1 MTLITTIPVLCALI
15 GLLMYGFTT
24 NHKHLGMIAF
34 ACGLF
39 HFLAQVAS
47 KTIHW

>member
-15 GLLMYGFTT
+15 GLLTYGFTS
-24 NHKHLGMIAF
+24 HKHIGLIAF
-34 ACGLF
+34 GCGLF

-47 KTIHW
+47 KAIHL